1 MPSGQQFWLLKQWLQ
16 PKGTKA
22 AAMPSNA
29 PACYPDATQDN
40 SPDRKYLDKPLKSLV
55 PGEGFEPPTF

>member
-22 AAMPSNA
+22 AAMLSNA
-29 PACYPDATQDN
+29 PACYPGATQNN
-40 SPDRKYLDKPLKSLV
+40 SSSTKFQTNPLKRMV
-55 PGEGFEPPTF
+55 PTRGIEPRTY